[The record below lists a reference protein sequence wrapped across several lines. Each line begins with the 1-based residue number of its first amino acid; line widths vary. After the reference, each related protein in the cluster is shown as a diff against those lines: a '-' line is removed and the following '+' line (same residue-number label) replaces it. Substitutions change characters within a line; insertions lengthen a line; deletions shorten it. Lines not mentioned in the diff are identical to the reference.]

1 MFDDYLRDSVTIQ
14 QSVLVDAGGGDQ
26 DETWT
31 PILTRP
37 ARVSSVT
44 GRQKVV
50 YQREGFENVERVEF
64 DDSIPRTL
72 TKTSMRELLYA
83 SDEEQFRL
91 LFRGRTLTI
100 VAVIQQSHGVHDTMA
115 NVLFVDCVEAPMP
128 VGHLDAS

>member
-1 MFDDYLRDSVTIQ
+1 MFNDYLRDSVTIQ
-14 QSVLVDAGGGDQ
+14 QSVQTPDGGGGQ
-26 DETWT
+26 NETWT

-50 YQREGFENVERVEF
+50 YQREGFENVERVML

-83 SDEEQFRL
+83 ADEEQFRL

-100 VAVIQQSHGVHDTMA
+100 VGVIQPSHGIHDTMA
-115 NVLFVDCVEAPMP
+115 NVLFVDCVETPMP
-128 VGHLDAS
+128 VGHLDAT